1 MRLDITGRQVT
12 ITPAIRQLITRRL
25 SRVERILN
33 DRAISATVI
42 LSKEKYRHDAE
53 IVIHARGDQLLR
65 AKGQGNAWNPSV
77 ADAASRLEQQAQ
89 KVKSK
94 FTERKRS
101 DNGKRTVDERQG
113 GPAEAPARRI
123 IRATRYAVKP
133 MSVDDAALNV
143 DSGPDAFVV
152 FRNAETDAI
161 SIVYRRKDGNVG
173 LIEPE

>member
-33 DRAISATVI
+33 DGAISATII
-42 LSKEKYRHDAE
+42 LTREKYRHRAE
-53 IVIHARGDQLLR
+53 IVIHARGDRTLR
-65 AKGQGNAWNPSV
+65 ATGEGNAWNPSV

-89 KVKSK
+89 KLKSK

-101 DNGKRTVDERQG
+101 DNGKRTPNERDG
-113 GPAEAPARRI
+113 APPEAPPRRI
-123 IRATRYAVKP
+123 IRATRYPVKP
-133 MSVDDAALNV
+133 MSVDDAALSV
-143 DSGPDAFVV
+143 ESGPDAFVV
-152 FRNAETDAI
+152 FRNADTDAV
-161 SIVYRRKDGNVG
+161 SIVYRRKDGHFG